1 MAEGLARTRFD
12 GRAEVHSAGSTP
24 AFVHPLAIA
33 ALDEIGI
40 DISQH
45 HSKSVGSIDADS
57 VDIVITLC
65 AEEVCPAFLGGA
77 RQLHWPMP
85 DPIGVGRTT
94 LEQLE
99 QFRTVRD
106 AIAQRLDTLEAE
118 LS

>member
-1 MAEGLARTRFD
+1 MAEGLARTRFA
-12 GRAEVHSAGSTP
+12 GRAEVQSAGSTP

-33 ALDEIGI
+33 ALDEMGI

-106 AIAQRLDTLEAE
+106 AIAQRLDTLEPE